1 LDDRDDKFP
10 DAYFKVFV
18 IGKLKPMNLKKFWF
32 FKFKVKRTKSKEKT
46 YQKLHGDYL
55 EAVLANEAEHPNHGQ
70 FKPCCWG
77 GALVLHPARLLCV
90 NPLLVPRI
98 TDA

>member
-1 LDDRDDKFP
+1 MDDRDDKFL
-10 DAYFKVFV
+10 DFYYKV
-18 IGKLKPMNLKKFWF
+18 ILNGKLRPMNSKKFWF

-70 FKPCCWG
+70 FKPCCLG
-77 GALVLHPARLLCV
+77 SALALLPARLLCV
-90 NPLLVPRI
+90 NPFLVRW
-98 TDA
+98 